1 MATELISSEIMQ
13 IYLKNGNGR
22 QRINLLCKRLEVD
35 LSTIF
40 RVTKFPVTKKKKE
53 SNVKMM
59 SSGRFKYCRVMLTV
73 TATWESF
80 DLTWRTSCIS
90 NVELWHF
97 RISLAA
103 PSSWMLAP
111 GFTFKKSSQHLS
123 IHSTVASSLEKQL
136 FTGRIGFCSLIN

>member
-1 MATELISSEIMQ
+1 MATELISSEFMK

-40 RVTKFPVTKKKKE
+40 RVTKFPVIKKKE

-59 SSGRFKYCRVMLTV
+59 SSGRFKYYRVMLTV

-80 DLTWRTSCIS
+80 DLTWRT
-90 NVELWHF
+90 
-97 RISLAA
+97 
-103 PSSWMLAP
+103 
-111 GFTFKKSSQHLS
+111 
-123 IHSTVASSLEKQL
+123 
-136 FTGRIGFCSLIN
+136 